1 MATIKLKY
9 VNSFYAR
16 GKLRHLVRVPGQK
29 AKSLPGAPGSEEF
42 MAAYHAA
49 LALGPAEIG
58 ASRTK
63 SGTFDALIV
72 EYYKSKV
79 FTDGFADATQR
90 MRRAILERWRVDHG
104 DKRVAHLRP
113 QDVRKFL
120 ELKKPYAQKN
130 WLKTLRGLML
140 FAIAQNYRADDPTK
154 DVRPVRVARSRGHMT
169 WEQPEIEAYRNTH
182 AVGTV
187 ARLAIELMLNIA
199 ARRGDAWQLGLGHI
213 KDGKL
218 CWRPN
223 KTKRSTGKLLSIRV
237 LPELRAALDAMPR
250 FQNALKPT
258 SENALTFLVTDYG
271 RPFKSAAAFG
281 NKFADWCRQAGLKP
295 VKCDDGRVRS
305 YRAHGLRK
313 AALMALVRARCDV
326 WEIMAVSGHSTLSQ
340 VQVYI
345 DEFNREQKAEDAMN
359 KLAAA
364 RR

>member
-1 MATIKLKY
+1 MATIKLKH
-9 VNSFYAR
+9 VNSFYDR
-16 GKLRHLVRVPGQK
+16 HGKRRHLVRVPGHK
-29 AKSLPGAPGSEEF
+29 AKTLPGAPGSEQF
-42 MAAYHAA
+42 MTAYYAA
-49 LALGPAEIG
+49 LALGPAQIG

-104 DKRVAHLRP
+104 DKRVAHLQP
-113 QDVRKFL
+113 IHVRRFL

-154 DVRPVRVARSRGHMT
+154 DVRPMRVAKSRGHMT

-187 ARLAIELMLNIA
+187 ARLALELMLNIA
-199 ARRGDAWQLGLGHI
+199 ARRGDAWELGPQHI
-213 KDGKL
+213 KNGKL
-218 CWRPN
+218 VWRPN
-223 KTKRSTGKLLSIRV
+223 KTKRSTGKLLSIPI
-237 LPELRAALDAMPR
+237 LPEFAAALDAIPVKD
-250 FQNALKPT
+250 A
-258 SENALTFLVTDYG
+258 AFLVTDYG
-271 RPFKSAAAFG
+271 RRFKSAAAFG

-305 YRAHGLRK
+305 YRAHGLRR

>member
-1 MATIKLKY
+1 MATIRLKH
-9 VNSFYAR
+9 VNSFYDR
-16 GKLRHLVRVPGQK
+16 HGKRRHLVRVPGHK
-29 AKSLPGAPGSEEF
+29 AKTLPGTPGSEEF

-49 LALGPAEIG
+49 LSLGRIEIG
-58 ASRTK
+58 LSRTK

-79 FTDGFADATQR
+79 FTDGFAAETQR
-90 MRRAILERWRVDHG
+90 MRRAILERWRADHG
-104 DKRVAHLRP
+104 TKRVAHLQP
-113 QDVRKFL
+113 IHVRKFL
-120 ELKKPYAQKN
+120 EQKKPYAQKN

-140 FAIAQNYRADDPTK
+140 FAVAQNYRADDPTK
-154 DVRPVRVARSRGHMT
+154 DLRSMRVAKSWGHMT
-169 WEQPEIEAYRNTH
+169 WEHPEIEAYRNTH
-182 AVGTV
+182 ALGTV

-199 ARRGDAWQLGLGHI
+199 ARRGDAWELGPQHI
-213 KDGKL
+213 KNGKL
-218 CWRPN
+218 VWRPN
-223 KTKRSTGKLLSIRV
+223 KTKRSTGKLLSIPI
-237 LPELRAALDAMPR
+237 LPEFAAALDAMP
-250 FQNALKPT
+250 AMKD
-258 SENALTFLVTDYG
+258 AAFLVTDYG
-271 RPFKSAAAFG
+271 RRFKSAAAFG

-295 VKCDDGRVRS
+295 VKCDDGKVRS

-313 AALMALVRARCDV
+313 AALMALVRARCDT

>member
-1 MATIKLKY
+1 MATIKLKH
-9 VNSFYAR
+9 VNSFYDR
-16 GKLRHLVRVPGQK
+16 HGKLRHLVRVPGHK
-29 AKSLPGAPGSEEF
+29 AKTLPGAPGSEQF
-42 MAAYHAA
+42 MAAYYAA
-49 LALGPAEIG
+49 LSLDPVEIG
-58 ASRTK
+58 LSRTK
-63 SGTFDALIV
+63 AGSFDALIV

-90 MRRAILERWRVDHG
+90 MRRAILERWRADHG
-104 DKRVAHLRP
+104 NKRVAHLQP
-113 QDVRKFL
+113 IHVRKFL
-120 ELKKPYAQKN
+120 EQKKPYAQKN

-140 FAIAQNYRADDPTK
+140 FAVAQNYRADDPTK
-154 DVRPVRVARSRGHMT
+154 DVRPVRVAKSRGHMT
-169 WEQPEIEAYRNTH
+169 WEQPEITAYRNTH

-199 ARRGDAWQLGLGHI
+199 ARRGDAWELGPQHI

-218 CWRPN
+218 VWRPN
-223 KTKRSTGKLLSIRV
+223 KTKRSTGKLLSIPI
-237 LPELRAALDAMPR
+237 LPEFQEALDAMPVKD
-250 FQNALKPT
+250 A
-258 SENALTFLVTDYG
+258 AFLVTDYG
-271 RPFKSAAAFG
+271 RRFKSAAAFG

-295 VKCDDGRVRS
+295 VKCDDGKVRS

-313 AALMALVRARCDV
+313 AALMALVRARCDI

-340 VQVYI
+340 VQIYI

>member
-1 MATIKLKY
+1 MATIKLKH

-154 DVRPVRVARSRGHMT
+154 DVRPVRVAKSRGHMT
-169 WEQPEIEAYRNTH
+169 WEQLEIEAYRNTH

-187 ARLAIELMLNIA
+187 ARLALELMLNIA
-199 ARRGDAWQLGLGHI
+199 ARRGDAWELGPQHI
-213 KDGKL
+213 KNGKL
-218 CWRPN
+218 VWRPN
-223 KTKRSTGKLLSIRV
+223 KTKRSTGKLLSIPI
-237 LPELRAALDAMPR
+237 LPEFQAALDAIPVKD
-250 FQNALKPT
+250 A
-258 SENALTFLVTDYG
+258 AFLVTDYG
-271 RPFKSAAAFG
+271 RRFKSAAAFG

-305 YRAHGLRK
+305 YRAHGLRR

>member
-1 MATIKLKY
+1 
-9 VNSFYAR
+9 
-16 GKLRHLVRVPGQK
+16 
-29 AKSLPGAPGSEEF
+29 

-49 LALGPAEIG
+49 LSLGRVEIG
-58 ASRTK
+58 LSRTK
-63 SGTFDALIV
+63 AGSFDALIV

-79 FTDGFADATQR
+79 FTDGFAEATQR

-104 DKRVAHLRP
+104 DKRVAHLQP
-113 QDVRKFL
+113 IHVRKFL
-120 ELKKPYAQKN
+120 EQKKPYAQKN

-140 FAIAQNYRADDPTK
+140 FAIVQNYRADDPTK
-154 DVRPVRVARSRGHMT
+154 DVRPVRTVKSRGHMT

-199 ARRGDAWQLGLGHI
+199 ARRGDAWELGPQHI

-223 KTKRSTGKLLSIRV
+223 KTKRSTGKLLSIPI
-237 LPELRAALDAMPR
+237 LPEFQAALDAMPVKD
-250 FQNALKPT
+250 A
-258 SENALTFLVTDYG
+258 AFLVTDYG
-271 RPFKSAAAFG
+271 RRFKSAAAFG
-281 NKFADWCRQAGLKP
+281 NKFADWCRQAGLKT
-295 VKCDDGRVRS
+295 VKCDDGKVRS

-313 AALMALVRARCDV
+313 AALMALVRARCDI
-326 WEIMAVSGHSTLSQ
+326 WEIMAISGHSTLSQ

>member
-16 GKLRHLVRVPGQK
+16 GKMRHLVRVPGQR
-29 AKSLPGAPGSEEF
+29 AKTLPGVPGSEAF

-49 LALGPAEIG
+49 LAAGPAEIG
-58 ASRTK
+58 VGRTK
-63 SGTFDALIV
+63 AGSFDALIV
-72 EYYKSKV
+72 EYYRSKV

-90 MRRAILERWRVDHG
+90 MRRAILERWRADHG
-104 DKRVAHLRP
+104 TKRVAHLQP
-113 QDVRKFL
+113 IHVRKFL
-120 ELKKPYAQKN
+120 ELKRPYAQKN

-154 DVRPVRVARSRGHMT
+154 DVRPVRVAKSRGHMT
-169 WEQPEIEAYRNTH
+169 WDQPEIEAYRNAH

-199 ARRGDAWQLGLGHI
+199 ARRGDAWELGPQHI
-213 KDGKL
+213 KNGKL

-223 KTKRSTGKLLSIRV
+223 KTKRSTGKLLSIPI
-237 LPELRAALDAMPR
+237 LPEFQAALDAMPASG
-250 FQNALKPT
+250 NA
-258 SENALTFLVTDYG
+258 AFLVTDYG

-281 NKFADWCRQAGLKP
+281 NKFSDWCRQAGLKP
-295 VKCDDGRVRS
+295 IKCDDGRVRS

-345 DEFNREQKAEDAMN
+345 DEFNREQKAEDAMD